1 VLIGH
6 GSGGK
11 LTAELIRT
19 VFVPAFGGR
28 ELAKLGDAAVV
39 EMGALCVAFTTDSF
53 VVDPPEFPGSDI
65 GALAV
70 NGTVN
75 DLAMMGA
82 TPLYMATAFI
92 LEEGF
97 PMDTL
102 RRIVA
107 SMADAAR
114 TAGVELVT
122 GDTKVVERGSGD
134 GVFITTSGIGLVP
147 PGVLIGPDRARPG
160 DVVLVS
166 GPIGSHG
173 VAVMSRRAGIGF
185 DADVAS
191 DTAPLTGLV
200 QAMLAAGDVRCLRD
214 ATRGGVASVL
224 NELAEA
230 SGVSITVR
238 DEGPTRAGAGSRGVR
253 DARPGPGLCCER
265 RGLRCDRRAR
275 RCGVGL
281 GCGPQRSCR
290 RAGRDRGRGGSGSRA
305 GSHGDGAGR
314 DTLTDHAGRRAAPP
328 HLLTRSDPPARS
340 TRSRTSGEAREGMRP
355 GLSRDRSS
363 LRALLEERPAGPC
376 GAGRS

>member
-1 VLIGH
+1 VTGASEAFALQCPAPLPPGGSVLIGH

-28 ELAKLGDAAVV
+28 ELAKLGDAAVLRLG
-39 EMGALCVAFTTDSF
+39 ELRVAFTTDSF

-82 TPLYMATAFI
+82 APLYMATAFI

-147 PGVLIGPDRARPG
+147 PGVLVGPDRARPG

-230 SGVSITVR
+230 SGVSITLR
-238 DEGPTRAGAGSRGVR
+238 DEDLPVLEPVRAACEMLGLDPVYVANEGVCVAIVAPGDADAVLAAARTDPAGARAEIVGVVET
-253 DARPGPGLCCER
+253 GPVRVRMET
-265 RGLRCDRRAR
+265 
-275 RCGVGL
+275 GL
-281 GCGPQRSCR
+281 GV
-290 RAGRDRGRGGSGSRA
+290 
-305 GSHGDGAGR
+305 
-314 DTLTDHAGRRAAPP
+314 
-328 HLLTRSDPPARS
+328 TRSLI
-340 TRSRTSGEAREGMRP
+340 M
-355 GLSRDRSS
+355 L
-363 LRALLEERPAGPC
+363 AGGQLPRIC
-376 GAGRS
+376 